1 MTLYYQVGHV
11 GGILGSLQISSF
23 GLHTWKILCN
33 LSCSSGSGQFLP
45 LLGWLPGSPSFP
57 SAKSSPFFECL
68 SPILLVSNRRYLL
81 TSFFNHV
88 KNILFSQTR
97 VLFDGGE
104 DWVLPSWWAQLIEES
119 PIQSICSA
127 MAILNVAA
135 EDLQGA
141 TAPPLPSHWVYSSHH
156 SLSKSPPTCHALFR
170 RMVLLASKPLFFH
183 ICLVGYYSPS
193 RY

>member
-1 MTLYYQVGHV
+1 MLSTLCFDGIQEKNSVEISHMGISVGVYMKICLMTLHYQVGHV

-23 GLHTWKILCN
+23 GLHTWKILRN

-45 LLGWLPGSPSFP
+45 LLGWLPGFPSFP

-81 TSFFNHV
+81 NFFFFNHV

-97 VLFDGGE
+97 VLFGGGK
-104 DWVLPSWWAQLIEES
+104 DRVLPSWWAQLIEES

-135 EDLQGA
+135 EDLHS
-141 TAPPLPSHWVYSSHH
+141 PPSAF
-156 SLSKSPPTCHALFR
+156 SLSVLQPP
-170 RMVLLASKPLFFH
+170 
-183 ICLVGYYSPS
+183 
-193 RY
+193 